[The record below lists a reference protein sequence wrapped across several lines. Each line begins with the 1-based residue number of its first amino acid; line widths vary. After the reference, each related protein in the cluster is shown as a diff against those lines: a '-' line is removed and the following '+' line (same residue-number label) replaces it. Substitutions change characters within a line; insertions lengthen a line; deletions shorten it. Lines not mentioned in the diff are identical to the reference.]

1 MGEGCGACDGFLPIP
16 GKTSALV
23 EPCES
28 ALDHP
33 AAGQDHEALCGIGR
47 FDDVDC
53 PAAMASHGV
62 LQFVARIAAIG
73 EDITQPGTAEAD
85 RLEQVGSTVA
95 ILNVGPVADR
105 AAAITTLITTAKLND
120 VDPQAWLA
128 DVLARIAALPN
139 NRLPELLPWNWQPRD
154 AQSRQAA

>member
-1 MGEGCGACDGFLPIP
+1 MGEGCGAFDGFLPIL
-16 GKTSALV
+16 GKTSALGD
-23 EPCES
+23 PCES

-33 AAGQDHEALCGIGR
+33 AAGQDHEALCGIGP

-53 PAAMASHGV
+53 PAAMALHGV
-62 LQFVARIAAIG
+62 LQFVARIATIG
-73 EDITQPGTAEAD
+73 EDITQPGTAAD
-85 RLEQVGSTVA
+85 CLEQVGSTVA

-128 DVLARIAALPN
+128 DVLARIAAIPN